1 MDSSTETRHVPVAL
15 ERVLELLDPVLG
27 TAPDS
32 PVPVMVDATTGLGG
46 HSAAVLR
53 RYDRARVVGLDRDPQ
68 AVAAASARLAG
79 FGARASV
86 HHARYDQMGEV
97 LDEAGVR
104 RIDAV
109 LFDLGVSSMQIDE
122 AGRGFAYSRSA
133 PLDMRMDTTAAL
145 TAEEVL
151 NTYPQS
157 EIARILWEYGE
168 ERFARR
174 IARRI
179 VSSRPLRTSDDLV
192 AAVEAAIPMSNR
204 RKGHP
209 AKRTFQAI
217 RIEVNDELRSL
228 EHALP
233 VALHRLRPGGRFI
246 ALSYHSLEDKMV
258 KQALRRGAQ
267 DSAPPDLPVVP
278 PDSRPW
284 LRLITRGSEVASE
297 QEIAANPRARS
308 VRLRA
313 AEKLREA
320 S

>member
-1 MDSSTETRHVPVAL
+1 MDTDSRHIPVAL
-15 ERVLELLDPVLG
+15 DRVLELLDPVLG
-27 TAPDS
+27 PQAQTQEPI
-32 PVPVMVDATTGLGG
+32 MVDATTGLGG
-46 HSAAVLR
+46 HSAAVLGR
-53 RYDRARVVGLDRDPQ
+53 FERARVVGLDRDPQ
-68 AVAAASARLAG
+68 AVAAARARLAG
-79 FGARASV
+79 YGDRASV

-97 LDEAGVR
+97 LDSLALASV
-104 RIDAV
+104 DAV

-122 AGRGFAYSRSA
+122 AERGFAYSKSA
-133 PLDMRMDTTAAL
+133 PLDMRMDTTADL
-145 TAEEVL
+145 TAAEVV

-157 EIARILWEYGE
+157 ELARILWQYGE

-179 VSSRPLRTSDDLV
+179 VADRPLRISDDLV
-192 AAVEAAIPMSNR
+192 ASVEAAIPAAAR

-209 AKRTFQAI
+209 AKRTFQAV
-217 RIEVNDELRSL
+217 RIEVNAELVSL
-228 EHALP
+228 EKALP
-233 VALHRLRPGGRFI
+233 EALRRLRPGGRFI

-258 KQALRRGAQ
+258 KRALRTGAE
-267 DSAPPDLPVVP
+267 DSAPPGLPVVP

-284 LRLITRGSEVASE
+284 LRLITRGSEVASDK
-297 QEIAANPRARS
+297 EIAANPRARS